1 MSDVADMSEAIELAV
16 LRERVK
22 NLEEL
27 ADHHRGQLKDPEWW
41 HQQAMEQRGAS
52 QRTVD
57 ALTLNPP
64 GRGHPDSNP
73 ARRAI
78 VPQVAAGIVN
88 TLIDPCPLR
97 PQPIYG
103 ESVEQRATASMT
115 EKGQFRPVVVSCK
128 VRLLGAPPDTTPV
141 RKTGLLTAGRN
152 PGDRTDPVRQ
162 PLTAEGNNVTS
173 QG

>member
-16 LRERVK
+16 LRERMK

-41 HQQAMEQRGAS
+41 YQQAMEQRGAS

-73 ARRAI
+73 ASALVAI
-78 VPQVAAGIVN
+78 RKGKE
-88 TLIDPCPLR
+88 LISRMPH
-97 PQPIYG
+97 
-103 ESVEQRATASMT
+103 QR
-115 EKGQFRPVVVSCK
+115 G
-128 VRLLGAPPDTTPV
+128 
-141 RKTGLLTAGRN
+141 GR
-152 PGDRTDPVRQ
+152 
-162 PLTAEGNNVTS
+162 
-173 QG
+173 